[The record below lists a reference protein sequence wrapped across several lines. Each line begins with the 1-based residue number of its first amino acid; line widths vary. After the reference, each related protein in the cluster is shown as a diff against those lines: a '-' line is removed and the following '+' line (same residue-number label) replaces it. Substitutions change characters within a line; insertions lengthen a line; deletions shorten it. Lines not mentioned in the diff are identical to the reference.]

1 MEQQSLLHGGTLK
14 EHLTTYVNTRMR
26 PGHLLNVLF
35 TFSLRL
41 VFMEKVEIA
50 LLFQKNPIMSLEV
63 QSRCS
68 FQPGSKA

>member
-35 TFSLRL
+35 TFNLRL

-63 QSRCS
+63 
-68 FQPGSKA
+68 